1 MKGGIVHMRNIK
13 QLESFD
19 ISRNHIINSK
29 FIFNNK
35 QYIDYEWLES
45 QIQYINNLSD
55 RQKHIIRA
63 YTIYGDKFIN
73 NYLRK
78 TLTPQLIHQLIRDC
92 IQNNENPFLY
102 QHRDFNPANP
112 NIIDRQTEPILDRT
126 GAIDNVYK
134 INIITYIKQF
144 IEEFNTIIKNA
155 PRLTKQIKVFRGLQ
169 NGDFIVNALKKDKD
183 DKQYMINSDYMS
195 TSIYVASASNFMKD
209 DCCLLELQIEPNT
222 PCLFTA
228 HMSRRRNEYEIT
240 FMPGMTMRYVKC
252 TRKYLLDDINHYDDY
267 KIFLQPRENDV
278 RIVRM
283 CEFIVNRTECGRG

>member
-1 MKGGIVHMRNIK
+1 MKGGIVYIRNIK

-19 ISRNHIINSK
+19 ISPNHIINSK
-29 FIFNNK
+29 FIFNNR

-45 QIQYINNLSD
+45 QIEYINNLSD

-78 TLTPQLIHQLIRDC
+78 TLTPQLIDQIIRDC

-102 QHRDFNPANP
+102 QHRDLNPTNVD
-112 NIIDRQTEPILDRT
+112 IIDNIYTE
-126 GAIDNVYK
+126 
-134 INIITYIKQF
+134 NIITYIKQF

-155 PRLTKQIKVFRGLQ
+155 PRPTRAVKVFRGLQ
-169 NGDFIVNALKKDKD
+169 NGDFIVNALKKDNN
-183 DKQYMINSDYMS
+183 DKQFMINSDYMS
-195 TSIYVASASNFMKD
+195 TSIYVASASDFMKGD
-209 DCCLLELQIEPNT
+209 YCLLELQIEPNT

-240 FMPGMTMRYVKC
+240 FMPGMTMTYVKC
-252 TRKYLLDDINHYDDY
+252 TRKYILDDINHYDDY

-283 CEFIVNRTECGRG
+283 CEFIISPSLKN